1 MEEERAKMEEEREQ
15 RQVVKGGEGGGKRN
29 RGGRVKVTG
38 MLGGQVEIA
47 KGGKREE
54 FDWNFE
60 KEK

>member
-1 MEEERAKMEEEREQ
+1 MEEERAKASGEREGKGG
-15 RQVVKGGEGGGKRN
+15 KGGERN

-60 KEK
+60 KEKRFG